1 MLCCVS
7 FILMVKGSVL
17 SIGEEDVHFFVGIK
31 LIVKVTV

>member
-1 MLCCVS
+1 MCFVVS
-7 FILMVKGSVL
+7 IILMVKGSVL